1 MKLRLIIY
9 TVPLLFLTLFFLYP
23 LATIL
28 RLSFGG
34 DPTLSSGGAGLQ
46 VLIADSY
53 YLGVVWFSTWQ
64 ALLSTALTL
73 AIGLPAA
80 YVFARYEFRGKTL
93 LRAIATVPFVMPTV
107 VVAAAFKALL
117 GPRDLLNTA
126 LQSLLGLQGPPVQLD
141 QTLALVLL
149 AHVFYNYSVVL
160 RIVGGFW
167 STLDT
172 RLEQAAAVLGA
183 GRLRAFREITLP
195 LLTPAIG
202 AAALLI
208 FIFTFSSFGV
218 IRILGGPRF
227 ATVEV
232 EIYRLTADLPRL
244 DVAAALS
251 LIQMAATL
259 LMTIM
264 YTRLQERAAVPLDLR
279 GRAANAHRPRAWRER
294 LLVRTNIAFLL
305 LLLGTP
311 LLALALR
318 SVISFGNATIE
329 PTLDYYWLLG
339 QNPTR
344 SFFFVPPL
352 RAILNTLRFAL
363 AATALALL
371 VGVPAA
377 YLLAR
382 RQESGARSQMVN
394 EYKGVSAR
402 RERFWLLNSASW
414 LPRLLDPLFMLP
426 LGTSAVTLGLGYIL
440 ALGRPPLNLLTSP
453 WLIPIAHALLAFP
466 FIVRSLLPALRGLD
480 PQLREAARMLGAG
493 PLRVLREVDLPLLF
507 PALLVGAVFAF
518 TVSIGEFGAA
528 LLLYRPEYP
537 TVPVVIDRFLGQPGQ
552 QNYGQALALSTILML
567 ITGLSFVLL
576 ERVRYRDIGEF

>member
-1 MKLRLIIY
+1 MKLRRLVYAI
-9 TVPLLFLTLFFLYP
+9 PLLFLAVFFLYP

-28 RLSFGG
+28 RLGFAG
-34 DPTLSSGGAGLQ
+34 DPALRSGGAGLGA
-46 VLIADSY
+46 LIADSY
-53 YLGVVWFSTWQ
+53 YLELLWFSTWQ

-80 YVFARYEFRGKTL
+80 YVFARYDFFGKTL

-117 GPRDLLNTA
+117 GPRDLLNSA
-126 LQSLLGLQGPPVQLD
+126 LQALLGLAEPPIRLD
-141 QTLALVLL
+141 QTLALILL
-149 AHVFYNYSVVL
+149 AHIFYNYSVVL

-172 RLEQAAAVLGA
+172 RLEQAATVLGA
-183 GRLRAFREITLP
+183 GRIRVFREITLP
-195 LLTPAIG
+195 LLLPAIG

-227 ATVEV
+227 ATIEV
-232 EIYRLTADLPRL
+232 EIYRQTTQLLRL
-244 DVAAALS
+244 DIAAALS
-251 LIQMAATL
+251 LVQMAATL
-259 LMTIM
+259 LMTLA
-264 YTRLQERAAVPLDLR
+264 YTRLQARATVPLDLR
-279 GRAANAHRPRAWRER
+279 ARGTNAQPPHGWRAR
-294 LLVRTNIAFLL
+294 LVVGTNLAILL

-318 SVISFGNATIE
+318 SVTSFATGTARL
-329 PTLDYYWLLG
+329 TLEYYRLLG
-339 QNPTR
+339 TNPTG
-344 SFFFVPPL
+344 SFFYVPPL
-352 RAILNTLRFAL
+352 RALANTLIFAL
-363 AATALALL
+363 AATVLALL

-382 RQESGARSQMVN
+382 RPTTDDRRPTTQRKLRSVVSGQWSVVA
-394 EYKGVSAR
+394 
-402 RERFWLLNSASW
+402 
-414 LPRLLDPLFMLP
+414 RLLDPLFMLP
-426 LGTSAVTLGLGYIL
+426 LGTSAATLGLGYIV
-440 ALGRPPLNLLTSP
+440 ALGRPPLNVLTSP
-453 WLIPIAHALLAFP
+453 LLIPIAHALLAFP
-466 FIVRSLLPALRGLD
+466 FVVRSLLPALRGLD
-480 PQLREAARMLGAG
+480 PRLREAARTLGAG
-493 PLRVLREVDLPLLF
+493 PARVLREIDLPLLF

-528 LLLYRPEYP
+528 LLLYRPEFP
-537 TVPVVIDRFLGQPGQ
+537 TVPVVIDRFLGLPGQ

-576 ERVRYRDIGEF
+576 EQVRFRDIGEF

>member
-1 MKLRLIIY
+1 MKLRFVVYAI
-9 TVPLLFLTLFFLYP
+9 PLLFLAIFFLYP
-23 LATIL
+23 LAAIL
-28 RLSFGG
+28 RLGFAG
-34 DPTLSSGGAGLQ
+34 DPALGADGAGLWA
-46 VLIADSY
+46 LIADSY
-53 YLGVVWFSTWQ
+53 YLELLWFSTWQ

-80 YVFARYEFRGKTL
+80 YVFARYDFFGKTL

-117 GPRDLLNTA
+117 GPRDLLNSA
-126 LQSLLGLQGPPVQLD
+126 LQALLGLAEPPIRLD
-141 QTLALVLL
+141 QTLTLVLL
-149 AHVFYNYSVVL
+149 AHIFYNYSVVL

-183 GRLRAFREITLP
+183 GRMRVFREITLP
-195 LLTPAIG
+195 LLLPAIG

-227 ATVEV
+227 ATLEV
-232 EIYRLTADLPRL
+232 EIYRQTTQLLRL
-244 DVAAALS
+244 DIAAALS
-251 LIQMAATL
+251 LVQIAATL
-259 LMTIM
+259 LMTLA
-264 YTRLQERAAVPLDLR
+264 YTRLQARATVALDLR
-279 GRAANAHRPRAWRER
+279 ARASNAQPLRGWRTR
-294 LLVRTNIAFLL
+294 LVVGVNLAILL
-305 LLLGTP
+305 LLLGMP

-318 SVISFGNATIE
+318 SVTSFASGTAK
-329 PTLDYYWLLG
+329 PTLEYYRLLG
-339 QNPTR
+339 SNPTG
-344 SFFFVPPL
+344 SFFYVPPL
-352 RAILNTLRFAL
+352 RALGNTLIFAL
-363 AATALALL
+363 AATVLALL

-382 RQESGARSQMVN
+382 RPTTDDRRPRKQRTWRSVVSGQWSV
-394 EYKGVSAR
+394 VS
-402 RERFWLLNSASW
+402 
-414 LPRLLDPLFMLP
+414 LLDPLFMLP
-426 LGTSAVTLGLGYIL
+426 LGTSAATLGLGYIV

-453 WLIPIAHALLAFP
+453 LLIPIAHALLAFP
-466 FIVRSLLPALRGLD
+466 FVVRSLLPALRGLD
-480 PQLREAARMLGAG
+480 PRLREAARTLGAG
-493 PLRVLREVDLPLLF
+493 PARVLREVDLPLLF

-537 TVPVVIDRFLGQPGQ
+537 TVPVVIDRFLGLPGQ

-576 ERVRYRDIGEF
+576 EQVRFRDVGEF

>member
-1 MKLRLIIY
+1 VYAL
-9 TVPLLFLTLFFLYP
+9 PLLFLAVFFLYP
-23 LATIL
+23 LAAIL
-28 RLSFGG
+28 RLSLFGG
-34 DPTLSSGGAGLQ
+34 SAGLSAL
-46 VLIADSY
+46 VADSY
-53 YLGVVWFSTWQ
+53 YLEVIWFSTWQ
-64 ALLSTALTL
+64 AALSTLLTL

-80 YVFARYEFRGKTL
+80 YVFARYSFPGKTL

-126 LQSLLGLQGPPVQLD
+126 LQSLLGLTSPPIQVD
-141 QTLALVLL
+141 QTLGLVLL

-183 GRLRAFREITLP
+183 SRPRVFREVTLP
-195 LLTPAIG
+195 LLLPAIG

-232 EIYRLTADLPRL
+232 EIYRLTSDLLHL

-251 LIQMAATL
+251 LVQMSATL
-259 LMTIM
+259 LMTVL
-264 YTRLQERAAVPLDLR
+264 YTRLQERAAVPLEVR
-279 GRAANAHRPRAWRER
+279 ARAANAQPIRTWRER
-294 LLVRTNIAFLL
+294 LLVTANLAVLL
-305 LLLGTP
+305 LLLGAP

-318 SVISFGNATIE
+318 SLTALTPGAGGGL
-329 PTLDYYWLLG
+329 TLDYYRLLG
-339 QNPTR
+339 VNPTR
-344 SFFFVPPL
+344 SMFFVPPL
-352 RAILNTLRFAL
+352 AAIGNSLRFAL

-377 YLLAR
+377 YLLAER
-382 RQESGARSQMVN
+382 TKN
-394 EYKGVSAR
+394 KGQRTNNPPSS
-402 RERFWLLNSASW
+402 RFVLSSLFFV
-414 LPRLLDPLFMLP
+414 LLDPLFMLP
-426 LGTSAVTLGLGYIL
+426 LGTSPVTLGLGYIV
-440 ALGRPPLNLLTSP
+440 ALGRLPLNLLTSP
-453 WLIPIAHALLAFP
+453 WLIPVAHALLAFP
-466 FIVRSLLPALRGLD
+466 FVVRSLLPALRGLD
-480 PQLREAARMLGAG
+480 PRLREAARALGAG

-528 LLLYRPEYP
+528 LLLTRPEYP
-537 TVPVVIDRFLGQPGQ
+537 TVPVVIYRFLSQPGPA
-552 QNYGQALALSTILML
+552 NYGQALALSTILML
-567 ITGLSFVLL
+567 TTGLSFVLL

>member
-1 MKLRLIIY
+1 MKLRPFAYAI
-9 TVPLLFLTLFFLYP
+9 PLLFLTLFFLYP
-23 LATIL
+23 LTTIL
-28 RLSFGG
+28 RLGFAG
-34 DPTLSSGGAGLQ
+34 DPALGSGGAGVRAL
-46 VLIADSY
+46 LADTY
-53 YLGVVWFSTWQ
+53 YLEVLWFSTWQ

-80 YVFARYEFRGKTL
+80 YVFARYDFAGKTV

-126 LQSLLGLQGPPVQLD
+126 LQSLLGLTEPPIRLD
-141 QTLALVLL
+141 QTLTLILL
-149 AHVFYNYSVVL
+149 AHIFYNYSLVL

-195 LLTPAIG
+195 LLLPAIG

-218 IRILGGPRF
+218 IRILGGPHF

-232 EIYRLTADLPRL
+232 EIYRQTAELLRL

-251 LIQMAATL
+251 LIQMAITL
-259 LMTIM
+259 LMTLI
-264 YTRLQERAAVPLDLR
+264 YTQLQARASVPLDLR
-279 GRAANAHRPRAWRER
+279 SRSANARRPRGWRER
-294 LLVRTNIAFLL
+294 ALVGANLATLL
-305 LLLGTP
+305 LLLGAP

-318 SVISFGNATIE
+318 SITSFASGRARLTPE
-329 PTLDYYWLLG
+329 YYRLLG
-339 QNPTR
+339 TNPTG
-344 SFFFVPPL
+344 SFFYVPPL
-352 RAILNTLRFAL
+352 RAVANTLGFAL
-363 AATALALL
+363 AATLLALL
-371 VGVPAA
+371 VGVPGA
-377 YLLAR
+377 YLLAHRTENQEPRTGR
-382 RQESGARSQMVN
+382 RNHRFSILGSRFSG
-394 EYKGVSAR
+394 
-402 RERFWLLNSASW
+402 
-414 LPRLLDPLFMLP
+414 LLDPLFMLP
-426 LGTSAVTLGLGYIL
+426 LGTSAATLGLGYIV
-440 ALGRPPLNLLTSP
+440 AFGRPPLNLLTSP
-453 WLIPIAHALLAFP
+453 LLIPIAHALLAFP
-466 FIVRSLLPALRGLD
+466 FVVRSLLPALRGLD
-480 PQLREAARMLGAG
+480 PRLREAARSLGAE
-493 PLRVLREVDLPLLF
+493 PARVLREIDLPLLF

-537 TVPVVIDRFLGQPGQ
+537 TVPVVIDRFLGLPGQ
-552 QNYGQALALSTILML
+552 QNYGQALALSTILMV

-576 ERVRYRDIGEF
+576 EQVRFRDVGEF